1 MPSTLHSEPVASTLG
16 RLRAAEGR
24 QNIAAAFADAGVDVT
39 ADFPLELSAS
49 ELAERAKDIIMPVS
63 GEAGE
68 LLYLFARA
76 TGARNVVEFGASFG
90 VSALYLA
97 SAVRD
102 NGGGR
107 VTTTELQRDKAR
119 LANENFAS
127 AGLADLV
134 DLRVGDAL
142 ETLRDL
148 PDQVDLLHLDGWPT
162 LRLPVLDLVQPRL
175 RPGALV
181 IVDDIDLDVGRG
193 INKEFLDHVND
204 PGSGYLSLRLP
215 VHQGVQACLRLG

>member
-1 MPSTLHSEPVASTLG
+1 MSSTLYSEPVVSTLE

-24 QNIAAAFADAGVDVT
+24 QNMAEAFAEAGVDVT
-39 ADFPLELSAS
+39 ADFPLDLSPA

-63 GEAGE
+63 GEAGD

-76 TGARNVVEFGASFG
+76 AGARTVVEFGASFG

-107 VTTTELQRDKAR
+107 VITTELQRDKAR
-119 LANENFAS
+119 LANENFAA
-127 AGLADLV
+127 AGLDDIV
-134 DLRVGDAL
+134 ELRVGDAL
-142 ETLRDL
+142 ETLADL
-148 PDQVDLLHLDGWPT
+148 PDEVDLLHLDGWPT

-175 RPGALV
+175 RPGSLV
-181 IVDDIDLDVGRG
+181 VVDDIDLDVGRD
-193 INKEFLDHVND
+193 INKDFLDHVDD
-204 PGSGYLSLRLP
+204 PASGYLSLRLP